1 MLKDRVTIYVPTY
14 NRQAFL
20 KRVLDYYVDS
30 GFQVLASDDTKTP
43 FAEAADYPNLT
54 YCQSGLPFSQ
64 SLAEPG
70 LEHVS
75 TPYMVMCADDILIPP
90 AAIAECVEF
99 LDAHPDYAAAQGYQ
113 SSMYYVD
120 DGYDLRMG
128 AATATDFSAE
138 KPSDRLLKFF
148 SVPHRLYWGV
158 WRTDAWKQVYSSVPL
173 SVLNEPRT
181 VNCESMIYFATALVG
196 KLRRL
201 PIFFSLHEDVPSLEA
216 KKRRGGFTHWEYATS
231 PEHKESFDAFV
242 EQAATLLQKFED
254 LDREEAV
261 TYARRAFEI
270 NGLPQRNEVGRKT
283 LAYRI
288 RRELRSVWR
297 KTFGKRAFQDGKN
310 REKEAAKAL
319 NDQRIAAMRPQC
331 RAEMEKVAEFLYN
344 YPRCRQNGG

>member
-20 KRVLDYYVDS
+20 KRVLDFYVDS
-30 GFQVLASDDTKTP
+30 GFQVLVSDDTKTP
-43 FAEAADYPNLT
+43 FAEADDYPNLT

-70 LEHVS
+70 LEHIS
-75 TPYMVMCADDILIPP
+75 TPYMVMCADDILISQ

-113 SSMYYVD
+113 SSMYFSD
-120 DGYDLRMG
+120 DGYDLRMEE
-128 AATATDFSAE
+128 AVSPDFSAE
-138 KPSDRLLKFF
+138 RPSDRLLKFF
-148 SVPHRLYWGV
+148 SSPHRLYWSV
-158 WRTDAWKQVYSSVPL
+158 WRSDAWKGVYSNVPL
-173 SVLNEPRT
+173 SVLNEPRGI
-181 VNCESMIYFATALVG
+181 NCESMIYFATAMVG

-201 PIFFSLHEDVPSLEA
+201 PIFFSLHEDVPSIEA

-231 PEHKESFDAFV
+231 PQHKESFDIFV
-242 EQAATLLQKFED
+242 EEAATLLQKFED

-297 KTFGKRAFQDGKN
+297 KTFGKRSYQDRKKA
-310 REKEAAKAL
+310 EKEAFKTM
-319 NDQRIAAMRPQC
+319 NDGLMAAMRPQC
-331 RAEMEKVAEFLYN
+331 RAEMERMAEFVYN
-344 YPRCRQNGG
+344 YPRCKASSE